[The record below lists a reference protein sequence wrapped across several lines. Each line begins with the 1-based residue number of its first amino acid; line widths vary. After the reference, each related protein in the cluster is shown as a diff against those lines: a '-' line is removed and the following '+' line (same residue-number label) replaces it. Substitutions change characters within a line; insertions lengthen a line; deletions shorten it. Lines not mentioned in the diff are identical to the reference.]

1 MARPCLL
8 HPGEVAMLKLSNSSS
23 IFAPG
28 GAVILNETN
37 FNLSIFDRA
46 LDIRIETIEFAWEG

>member
-1 MARPCLL
+1 
-8 HPGEVAMLKLSNSSS
+8 MLKLSNSSS

-28 GAVILNETN
+28 GAVILNETK